1 MKFANLKIRW
11 RLGLGFG
18 LVVLLV
24 VAYCANVWFTLN
36 SLNQL
41 EQELQDQYSEATSA
55 RELRSDERAIAIAI
69 REAMID
75 QDAGA
80 AQAPIAEATADFDA
94 RFEILAENADQ
105 EADIKEGEAI
115 KAGFDAYLAMI
126 EEQLLPAIAGKQ
138 DPEAIDE
145 ISDSADEIRLQLD
158 ESLATLVEVTAAEL
172 DETSATFNAQLQRAV
187 MVTLGTG
194 VLLVLVSAFVAAFI
208 TRSIVIPLDA
218 AVVVTRTLADGD
230 LTVEVAAGGEDE
242 ISQLLDAMGSMA
254 ERLRVAI
261 LDIQGISFGVA
272 DGAAQTSSASQQLAQ
287 GAAEQA
293 ATAEQV
299 SAAMEEMAA
308 TVRQNVDNATDTER
322 IAMRSATSAEE
333 SGEAVGR
340 TVAAMKS
347 IAERIVVI
355 DDIARQTN
363 LLALNAAIEAA
374 RAGEH
379 GRGFAV
385 VAAEVRKLAERSQV
399 ASAEITKLAST
410 SVEIAETAGA
420 QLGQIIPEIRQTADL
435 VKQITAASAEQGRGA
450 EQVASALF
458 QLEQVA
464 QENASSS
471 EEMAS
476 TSEELAAQAERLRE
490 AISFFRA
497 ERRSARPKAEDAAA
511 SSDQPGFRATDP
523 GVADA
528 GVQIVLEDDNEAL
541 DSEFERY

>member
-1 MKFANLKIRW
+1 MKLANLKIRW

-18 LVVLLV
+18 LVVLLMI
-24 VAYCANVWFTLN
+24 AYCANVWLTLN
-36 SLNQL
+36 SLNEL

-55 RELRSDERAIAIAI
+55 RELRSDERAIAIAV
-69 REAMID
+69 REAIID
-75 QDAGA
+75 ADAGA
-80 AQAPIAEATADFDA
+80 AQAPIAEATADFES
-94 RFEILAENADQ
+94 RFAILAENADQ

-115 KAGFDAYLAMI
+115 KTGFDEYLSTI
-126 EEQLLPAIAGKQ
+126 EEQLLPAIAAKQ

-145 ISDSADEIRLQLD
+145 ISDGADDVRLALD
-158 ESLATLVEVTAAEL
+158 ESLATLVEVTTEEL
-172 DETSATFNAQLQRAV
+172 DETSSSFNDQLQRAV
-187 MVTLGTG
+187 MVTLATG
-194 VLLVLVSAFVAAFI
+194 VLLVLVSALIAGFI
-208 TRSIVIPLDA
+208 TRSIVKPLDA
-218 AVVVTRTLADGD
+218 AVLVTKSLADGD
-230 LTVEVAAGGEDE
+230 LTVEVIGGGEDE

-261 LDIQGISFGVA
+261 LDIQGISYGVA

-293 ATAEQV
+293 ATAEEV
-299 SAAMEEMAA
+299 SAAMEEMSA
-308 TVRQNVDNATDTER
+308 TVRQNADNAMDTER
-322 IAMRSATSAEE
+322 IAMRSATAAEE
-333 SGEAVGR
+333 SGDAVGR
-340 TVAAMKS
+340 TVTAMKS
-347 IAERIVVI
+347 IAERIGVI

-410 SVEIAETAGA
+410 SVEIAEAAGS
-420 QLGQIIPEIRQTADL
+420 QLEQIIPEIRQTADL
-435 VKQITAASAEQGRGA
+435 VKQITAASAEQGRGS
-450 EQVASALF
+450 EQVSSALF

-497 ERRSARPKAEDAAA
+497 ERRSARAQAEAAGTPG
-511 SSDQPGFRATDP
+511 DRPGFRATDP
-523 GVADA
+523 GVAND
-528 GVQIVLEDDNEAL
+528 GVQIVLDEDNEAL

>member
-1 MKFANLKIRW
+1 MKLANLKIRW

-24 VAYCANVWFTLN
+24 VAYCANVWLTLS
-36 SLNQL
+36 SLNEL
-41 EQELQDQYSEATSA
+41 EQELQDQYSEATAA
-55 RELRSDERAIAIAI
+55 RELRSDERAIAIAV
-69 REAMID
+69 REAIID
-75 QDAGA
+75 QDAAA
-80 AQAPIAEATADFDA
+80 AQAPIAEATADFEA
-94 RFEILAENADQ
+94 RFAILAENADQ
-105 EADIKEGEAI
+105 AADIKEGEAI
-115 KAGFDAYLAMI
+115 KSGFDGYLAAI
-126 EEQLLPAIAGKQ
+126 EQQLLPAIAAKQ
-138 DPEAIDE
+138 DPEVIDE
-145 ISDSADEIRLQLD
+145 ISDAADEIRLALD
-158 ESLATLVEVTAAEL
+158 ESLATLVEVTTAEL
-172 DETSATFNAQLQRAV
+172 DETSATFNAQLERAV
-187 MVTLGTG
+187 MVTLATG
-194 VLLVLVSAFVAAFI
+194 VLLVLVSVFIAGFI
-208 TRSIVIPLDA
+208 TRSIVRPLDA
-218 AVVVTRTLADGD
+218 AVTVTKSLADGD
-230 LTVEVAAGGEDE
+230 LTAEVAGGGDDE

-261 LDIQGISFGVA
+261 LDIQGISYGVA

-293 ATAEQV
+293 ATAEEV
-299 SAAMEEMAA
+299 SAAMEEMSA
-308 TVRQNVDNATDTER
+308 TVRQNADNAMDTEK
-322 IAMRSATSAEE
+322 IAMRSAAAAEE
-333 SGEAVGR
+333 SGAAVAR
-340 TVAAMKS
+340 TVTAMKS

-410 SVEIAETAGA
+410 SVEIAEAAGS
-420 QLGQIIPEIRQTADL
+420 QLEHIIPEIRQTADL
-435 VKQITAASAEQGRGA
+435 VKQITAASAEQGRGS
-450 EQVASALF
+450 EQVSSALF

-497 ERRSARPKAEDAAA
+497 ERRSARALAEDAGIPA
-511 SSDQPGFRATDP
+511 DRPGFRASDP
-523 GVADA
+523 GNSDD
-528 GVQIVLEDDNEAL
+528 GVQIVLDGDNEAL